1 GCGGE
6 QHLTVTW
13 SEPSSDAYTNGS
25 ILLRAVVS
33 GGRADSVQFFDNG
46 KPLVSVDLPYEYLWD
61 TRSVTEGEHRLTAR
75 ATRGNT
81 TDGSPQ
87 VAVFVD
93 RTPPT
98 VVGRSPAPD
107 AGDGS
112 PVEPAVLSFSE
123 AIDPTSVSG
132 VQAAFVSGGVS
143 IPATVLKGAEPG
155 DVTF

>member
-1 GCGGE
+1 MRLGCLCAKVATSRRGDSMRARLAWWSAALFLAGCGSE

-61 TRSVTEGEHRLTAR
+61 TRSVPEGEHRLTAR

-81 TDGSPQ
+81 TDGSRQ
-87 VAVFVD
+87 V
-93 RTPPT
+93 
-98 VVGRSPAPD
+98 
-107 AGDGS
+107 
-112 PVEPAVLSFSE
+112 
-123 AIDPTSVSG
+123 
-132 VQAAFVSGGVS
+132 
-143 IPATVLKGAEPG
+143 
-155 DVTF
+155 